1 MGTRKL
7 MAAATLCMVTVFSAS
22 WAANALQT
30 PTIGISDD
38 ARSLVVT
45 VPAGCLASMK
55 LELAYDNAVAAASM
69 YIRGDA
75 ATRSAWSSART
86 LSESVPAAGATYT
99 VALADLGVSADASFR
114 LFASNTDIELLDY
127 VEQNDPDSG
136 HDTGIPDNICHAI
149 EFGQY
154 SKPWSGTDYPAI
166 IGTRQPNASAG
177 FAIMHNGTAGG
188 GFFMQRVSNQYTY
201 SNSFTVNSSSMN
213 TYAFANKMFYLNG
226 SAYGATAGAKRWE
239 VPLGTTGMNMCM
251 GRFPEQ
257 EPTMKHQS
265 RWYYLR
271 LYGSD
276 NAALLDYVPAKR
288 KSDGVAGFYDRAAV
302 KFVTPSDGG
311 AFTGGAVTNDAFV
324 VAATAVS
331 GVCSFPR
338 LARVPAVT
346 TLDMSN
352 GATLDIEVRA
362 GYGTGSKLY
371 LAHDTSDKGDDIADW
386 TGKLEV
392 CSSIPAVGGT
402 YTVDLAAQGLD
413 AGRIFRVFIADRYT
427 LLERV
432 QQDSDDDAIDT
443 GIADTLCGGLE
454 LGYCST
460 GYSSMWSVFIG
471 TAYANGA
478 DECGYCL
485 RLGGNTTHFMIG
497 QYINGKY
504 TYRFFDFT
512 ADACNVMKMENNTV
526 TFNGGAAVKPAEGN
540 RASWRTSP
548 LGLSRRT
555 TFLGRLPTDA
565 ATGLSCYGWW
575 YYLKLKG
582 LDGNLLLDYVPVKR
596 SDGTVGFLDRVSAS
610 LVTPMDGGGALVA
623 GEEIGDEAYIC
634 VPLSEAMTCDGQI
647 PVKAAWIG
655 GTSGALDNPANWA
668 CTNFLGAALP
678 GTTLPVADVTDVTI
692 GGNVSF
698 DFDAA
703 SDRLWRNATLLD
715 CTLADACDWRGF
727 GGGFALDGTIDL
739 AGNALTLAGAPAGGT
754 ITSSASGDPAALR
767 IVVPAGVT
775 NENADC
781 AFSGNL
787 RLFKEGAGM
796 LVATKYP
803 QTYSGGTDIV
813 AGTLKAGI
821 PGDIN
826 RVSQSSFFGS
836 SNLTLDVRPDG
847 TLDSG
852 GTYYWGYHTINL
864 HGGTL
869 TTSVQP
875 AKYFFNPSI
884 YLTADSK
891 IEVVSGCDCQTP
903 VLDLGGHTLNIHF
916 HNGNWMIFT
925 SVATNGNIVATGD
938 GVMNFYT
945 DSAIT
950 CPTAAF
956 DIEEGVRFHVNCH
969 SIAMGDLTMRTSNV
983 VYSCS
988 HVVMVN
994 GRFTPVVQY
1003 FPRVQLQDGA
1013 TLDLSGREGTWPV
1026 ESLTADCSLSFAA
1039 NATVTVA
1046 VGRRAV
1052 VPSRLVSWTTA
1063 PAGADTLKVLCDR
1076 SDVKLEVRADGIY
1089 RKRGLM
1095 VIVR

>member
-1 MGTRKL
+1 MPFKSL
-7 MAAATLCMVTVFSAS
+7 KNVMSAAAVAAS
-22 WAANALQT
+22 VAFPMAVNALPS
-30 PTIGISDD
+30 PTMGISDD

-45 VPAGCLASMK
+45 IPAGCLASMK
-55 LELAYDNAVAAASM
+55 LELAYDNATDASSM
-69 YIRGDA
+69 YVRNDA
-75 ATRSAWSSART
+75 ATRSAWANART
-86 LSESVPAAGATYT
+86 LSEAVPAAGATYI
-99 VALADLGVSADASFR
+99 VPLSELGVSADASFR
-114 LFASNTDIELLDY
+114 LFASSTDIALLDY
-127 VEQNDPDSG
+127 VEQNDSSSG
-136 HDTGIPDNICHAI
+136 HDTGIPDNICYAI
-149 EFGQY
+149 ELGQY
-154 SKPWSGTDYPAI
+154 SKAWSGTKYPAI
-166 IGTRQPNASAG
+166 IGTRQPGASAG
-177 FAIMHNGTAGG
+177 FSLQHSGKATGG
-188 GFFMQRVSNQYTY
+188 YFMQRVSNKYTY
-201 SNSFTVNSSSMN
+201 TRNLALSTSSMN
-213 TYAFANKMFYLNG
+213 TYVFTNLVFSHNG
-226 SAYGATAGAKRWE
+226 TVYGPNTGASTWMT
-239 VPLGTTGMNMCM
+239 PLGTTGMNMCM

-257 EPTMKHQS
+257 EPTMVYQS

-276 NAALLDYVPAKR
+276 SAALLDYVPAKR

-311 AFTGGAVTNDAFV
+311 AFAGGTVTNDEFT

-331 GVCSFPR
+331 GICSFPR
-338 LARVPAVT
+338 LARVPALA
-346 TLDMSN
+346 TLDTSD
-352 GATLDIEVRA
+352 GATLTIEVRA
-362 GYGTGSKLY
+362 GHGAGAKLY
-371 LAHDTSDKGDDIADW
+371 LAHDTADKGDDIADW
-386 TGKLEV
+386 AGKLEV
-392 CSSIPAVGGT
+392 CPSIPAVGGT
-402 YTVDLAAQGLD
+402 FAVDLAAQGLGT
-413 AGRIFRVFIADRYT
+413 GRIFRVFIADRYT

-432 QQDSDDDAIDT
+432 QQNSDDDVIDT

-454 LGYCST
+454 LGAYCT
-460 GYSSMWSVFIG
+460 GYSSKYAALLG
-471 TAYANGA
+471 TGTGSAA
-478 DECGYCL
+478 DKCGYRVC
-485 RLGGNTTHFMIG
+485 LGGSATKIMFG
-497 QYINGKY
+497 QFVNNLY
-504 TYRFFDFT
+504 TYKFVNFT
-512 ADACNVMKMENNTV
+512 ANVRNVLKAENNTV
-526 TFNGGAAVKPAEGN
+526 TLNGGSAVKPESGN
-540 RASWRTSP
+540 KSSWRTSP
-548 LGLSRRT
+548 LGLSGKT
-555 TFLGRLPTDA
+555 AYLGRIP
-565 ATGLSCYGWW
+565 SEPNCVYGWW

-582 LDGNLLLDYVPVKR
+582 VDGNLLLDYVPVKR

-698 DFDAA
+698 DFAAA

-781 AFSGNL
+781 AFTGNL
-787 RLFKEGAGM
+787 RLFKEGEGM

-813 AGTLKAGI
+813 AGTLKAGV
-821 PGDIN
+821 PGNIN
-826 RVSQSSFFGS
+826 TVDRGSFFGA
-836 SNLTLDVRPDG
+836 SNLTLDVRSGG

-852 GTYYWGYHTINL
+852 GTFYWGYHTINL

-869 TTSVQP
+869 TTSVRP
-875 AKYFFNPSI
+875 SKYFFNPRI
-884 YLTADSK
+884 HLTSDST
-891 IEVVSGCDCQTP
+891 IEVVGDCDNQTS

-938 GVMNFYT
+938 GVMNFYN

-956 DIEEGVRFHVNCH
+956 DIEEGVRFHVVCPR
-969 SIAMGDLTMRTSNV
+969 IDMGDLTLRTSNV
-983 VYSCS
+983 TYSGG

-1046 VGRRAV
+1046 VGGRAV
-1052 VPSRLVSWTTA
+1052 VPKRLVSWTTE